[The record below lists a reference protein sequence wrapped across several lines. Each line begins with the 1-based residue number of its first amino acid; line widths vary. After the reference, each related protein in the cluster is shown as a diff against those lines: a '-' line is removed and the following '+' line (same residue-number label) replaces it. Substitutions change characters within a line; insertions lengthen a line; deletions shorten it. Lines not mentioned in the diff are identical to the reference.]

1 MLSAQDPFGDTAS
14 LITTRRFGTPFRH
27 KSVYQ
32 VEYQANHLPKCD
44 VYPVYRDPVHDFGI
58 LRFDP
63 KAIKYMP
70 VTELEL
76 RPDLART

>member
-1 MLSAQDPFGDTAS
+1 MAIAKFALTNGSQ
-14 LITTRRFGTPFRH
+14 
-27 KSVYQ
+27 
-32 VEYQANHLPKCD
+32 CD

-70 VTELEL
+70 VSALEL
-76 RPDLART
+76 RPELAKGMHMETNHPKVVD